1 MIIKIFEM
9 SFISFERCRFF
20 SAICLRIFKR
30 SNKEKAVR
38 PRTHTALLQELK
50 WKKKRVQKRRVF
62 HKIVNVFFLTQKDK
76 GKL

>member
-20 SAICLRIFKR
+20 SAICLRTFKR

-50 WKKKRVQKRRVF
+50 
-62 HKIVNVFFLTQKDK
+62 
-76 GKL
+76 

>member
-20 SAICLRIFKR
+20 SAICLRTFKR

-50 WKKKRVQKRRVF
+50 KRKRVKKRLVF
-62 HKIVNVFFLTQKDK
+62 HKIVNVFF
-76 GKL
+76 

>member
-20 SAICLRIFKR
+20 SAICLRTFKR

-50 WKKKRVQKRRVF
+50 KKEKSKKKASF
-62 HKIVNVFFLTQKDK
+62 P
-76 GKL
+76 